1 MLTVVAVDFLSGG
14 CGVMGFRCG
23 IVGLPNVGKSTI
35 FNALTAAGIAAENYP
50 FCTIEPNVGIVPVP
64 DARLDVLADLAR
76 TKKKVNTQME
86 FVDIAGLVKGAS
98 RGEGLGNQFL
108 GHIRQVDAIVHVVRC
123 FEDENV
129 VHVDGSVDPDRDRE
143 VITMELVMADI
154 ETVEKRLRKSQS
166 QAKSGEK
173 FFKEQVAFLEKLMS
187 HLDAGKPARKLIA
200 GGEAEEELMRELCL
214 LTTKPVLYVANV
226 NEGDI
231 LTGNDYVRRLE
242 DAARADGDGVVMIA
256 GSIEQELSQLD
267 QEEQREFLREMQMEE
282 PGLNRLIKAGY
293 TLLGLQTFFTVGEKE
308 TRAWTIPIGTKA
320 PAAAGKIHTD
330 FEHGFIRAEVI
341 SYDDYVACQSEAK
354 AKEKGLMRVEGKE
367 YVVADGDCM
376 YFRFNV

>member
-1 MLTVVAVDFLSGG
+1 
-14 CGVMGFRCG
+14 MGFRCG

-64 DARLDVLADLAR
+64 DARLDILADIVKTR
-76 TKKKVNTQME
+76 KKVHTQME

-98 RGEGLGNQFL
+98 KGEGLGNQFL
-108 GHIRQVDAIVHVVRC
+108 GHIRQVDAIVHVIRC
-123 FEDENV
+123 FEDDNV
-129 VHVDGSVDPDRDRE
+129 VHVDGSIDADRDRE
-143 VITMELVMADI
+143 IITMELIMADLD
-154 ETVEKRLRKSQS
+154 TVEKRLRKSQS
-166 QAKSGEK
+166 QAKSGDK
-173 FFKEQVAFLEKLMS
+173 FFREQVAFLEKLMA
-187 HLDAGKPARKLIA
+187 HLDSGQPARRLPLQS
-200 GGEAEEELMRELCL
+200 ETEEELVRELCL
-214 LTTKPVLYVANV
+214 LTAKPVLYVANV
-226 NEGDI
+226 SEDDI
-231 LTGNDYVRRLE
+231 RTGNDHVRRLE
-242 DAARADGDGVVMIA
+242 AAARADGDSVVMIA

-267 QEEQREFLREMQMEE
+267 KEEQREFLQEMEMEE

-293 TLLGLQTFFTVGEKE
+293 ALLGLQTFFTVGEKE
-308 TRAWTIPIGTKA
+308 TKAWTIPIGTKA
-320 PAAAGKIHTD
+320 PAAAGKIHSD

-341 SYDDYVACQSEAK
+341 AYADYVACQGEVK